1 MIVLSRT
8 ITWLLLALVLLLGSC
23 RSERMVFA
31 FQPAVDEA
39 ASAESIPPP
48 SRMDTSVATRP
59 ASPATGTLPALPRHL
74 GQAHPLP
81 ARRDSEQRLSAVSL
95 RVASARPCPLKPQAS
110 RRSWTRRSPH
120 RVVDRYNQELWF
132 DAGLIGVGI
141 GSLCL
146 IAALIFWSVL
156 LALGSLGMLLL
167 GIFLIGCGYAWDGR
181 PK

>member
-1 MIVLSRT
+1 MIVLFRT
-8 ITWLLLALVLLLGSC
+8 ITWLLLALLLGSC

-48 SRMDTSVATRP
+48 SRMDTPVTTRL
-59 ASPATGTLPALPRHL
+59 ASLATGTLPALPRYL
-74 GQAHPLP
+74 GQARPVSV
-81 ARRDSEQRLSAVSL
+81 RRDSEQRLPVISL
-95 RVASARPCPLKPQAS
+95 RVASARPCPLKHQVS

-132 DAGLIGVGI
+132 NAGLIGVGI
-141 GSLCL
+141 GLLCL

-156 LALGSLGMLLL
+156 LALGGLGMLLL
-167 GIFLIGCGYAWDGR
+167 GIFLIGYGYAWDGR